1 MTPVRPLHR
10 PNPATIAR
18 RQAIRALILETIGS
32 LAAGAV
38 LFLILFA

>member
-1 MTPVRPLHR
+1 MTTIRPIRR

-18 RQAIRALILETIGS
+18 RQAIRALILETLGS
-32 LAAGAV
+32 VAAGAV